1 MSRFWLKKQTFT
13 WIFISKPRP
22 SPVVPGVPD
31 GALPA
36 QPVALLQVEG
46 VLPVRV
52 VPRLQLLGGQVD
64 LLIEAPQQLALLG
77 SGGLAHLSVQTWTGS
92 EPACL

>member
-1 MSRFWLKKQTFT
+1 MS
-13 WIFISKPRP
+13 
-22 SPVVPGVPD
+22 GVPD

-52 VPRLQLLGGQVD
+52 VPRLQLLGGQVG
-64 LLIEAPQQLALLG
+64 LLVEAPQQLALWLG
-77 SGGLAHLSVQTWTGS
+77 WGGLTHLWVRTAMGESV
-92 EPACL
+92 